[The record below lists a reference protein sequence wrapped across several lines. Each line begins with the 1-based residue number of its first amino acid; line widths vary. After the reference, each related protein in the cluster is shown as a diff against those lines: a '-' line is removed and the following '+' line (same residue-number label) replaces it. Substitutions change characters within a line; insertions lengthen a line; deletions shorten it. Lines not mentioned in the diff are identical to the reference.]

1 MENKECYID
10 RHNEEKIEF
19 GLDKIYKLLKV
30 MGCPQDKLNVIH
42 IAGTN
47 GKGSVSNYLMHILAY
62 AGYKVG
68 KISSPVIFSKMEF
81 AQIGALEKV
90 NTDEKF
96 KPDDTINHEIYVRV
110 NDADERRFNELAN
123 LYKSDMESIKT
134 SGYENQIALSLRY
147 FLEEEC
153 DIVIVETGMG
163 GSLDA
168 TNVFDKTLCDVLTSI
183 SADHIGMIGNNLEE
197 ITMCKCG
204 IITKNGNVV
213 TTSTNNDVMSII
225 KDNCK
230 KASSTLSVVD
240 MSEVQD
246 VVLNID
252 NNLFVYGD
260 KKYSVSLNGR
270 HQIENAS
277 IALKVIDVLRNK
289 GYVITEEALSMG
301 LKETKEK
308 GRCDILYRTDRTMLV
323 ADGAH
328 NESGAKCLVRS
339 IEDYIDKKNSR
350 IIYVLSIFKDK
361 EYKSIINSI
370 LCNADEIWTFETTNP
385 RCFKSDELYNI
396 VQDMLIDKKD
406 TASYN
411 NVVLDNIITIDNIK
425 KKIEE
430 LDNVNN
436 KCKKDNLDT
445 KLDYRQ
451 NVIICAGSLS
461 FMKEIYTKLV

>member
-1 MENKECYID
+1 
-10 RHNEEKIEF
+10 
-19 GLDKIYKLLKV
+19 
-30 MGCPQDKLNVIH
+30 
-42 IAGTN
+42 
-47 GKGSVSNYLMHILAY
+47 
-62 AGYKVG
+62 
-68 KISSPVIFSKMEF
+68 
-81 AQIGALEKV
+81 
-90 NTDEKF
+90 
-96 KPDDTINHEIYVRV
+96 
-110 NDADERRFNELAN
+110 
-123 LYKSDMESIKT
+123 
-134 SGYENQIALSLRY
+134 
-147 FLEEEC
+147 
-153 DIVIVETGMG
+153 
-163 GSLDA
+163 
-168 TNVFDKTLCDVLTSI
+168 
-183 SADHIGMIGNNLEE
+183 
-197 ITMCKCG
+197 
-204 IITKNGNVV
+204 
-213 TTSTNNDVMSII
+213 
-225 KDNCK
+225 
-230 KASSTLSVVD
+230 

-260 KKYSVSLNGR
+260 KKYSISLNGR

-339 IEDYIDKKNSR
+339 IEDYIDIKNST

-411 NVVLDNIITIDNIK
+411 TVVLDNIISIDNIK